1 LLFKL
6 LISGPRNK
14 GNIPIENKQILGLDK
29 QAHLDSISQFIS
41 SHATDFRGVVLDVGC
56 GSMPYREGIL
66 ASSSAIESYLG
77 LDLESNNF
85 DRELEPDLTWD
96 GTRIPLEDDCVD
108 VAIATEVFEHCPDTS
123 LVVREI
129 HRILKPDGVLLFTV
143 PFLWPLHEVP
153 HDYFR
158 FTPFALQSILTDAGF
173 KHTDLKMLGGWDA
186 SLAQMMGLWVVRR
199 PGLNRVLR
207 KLLKIVFTPVV
218 WFLLKVD
225 SKDDSFSESS
235 MITGICGV
243 ARK

>member
-1 LLFKL
+1 MSIEKL
-6 LISGPRNK
+6 KTRNVNVRIDKEGHLSSIRKFIS
-14 GNIPIENKQILGLDK
+14 DH
-29 QAHLDSISQFIS
+29 ADSISGI
-41 SHATDFRGVVLDVGC
+41 VLDVGC
-56 GSMPYREGIL
+56 GEMPYKEQIL
-66 ASSSAIESYLG
+66 DSDSKVEKYLG
-77 LDLESNNF
+77 LDLEDNYS
-85 DRELEPDLTWD
+85 DRKVVPDLTWD
-96 GTRIPLEDDCVD
+96 GKRIPLEDDCVD

-218 WFLLKVD
+218 SFLLKVD
-225 SKDDSFSESS
+225 SKDDSFSEST